1 MATKTTGIK
10 QRRMV
15 RIIYKGKPQYFSSL
29 SALFQMF
36 TPEQLGV
43 SYSSIHNYISRGSGV
58 CKTKT
63 CIIEYLPLWVAV
75 RTKDADVAQ
84 SKETT

>member
-1 MATKTTGIK
+1 MTTKTTGIK
-10 QRRMV
+10 QRRIV
-15 RIIYKGKPQYFSSL
+15 RIIYEGKPQYFSSL

-36 TPEQLGV
+36 TPDQLGV
-43 SYSSIHNYISRGSGV
+43 SYGSIHNYISRGGGV

-75 RTKDADVAQ
+75 RTKDTGVAQ
-84 SKETT
+84 SEETT